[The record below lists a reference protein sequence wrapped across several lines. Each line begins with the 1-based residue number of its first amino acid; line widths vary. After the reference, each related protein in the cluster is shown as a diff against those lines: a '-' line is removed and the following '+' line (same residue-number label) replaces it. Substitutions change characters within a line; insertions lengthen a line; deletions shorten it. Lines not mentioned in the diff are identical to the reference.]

1 MPAKPEKPPVQN
13 SADIAREAFRRLAA
27 QRIAPTP
34 DAYRAIYD
42 EIAGLPAQTDAEA
55 VIAAFAARLAA
66 GTGDSAELGQRCA
79 RAAKERNWQECEQQ
93 LQRLLDK
100 QLAPKP
106 TPGAALAPAPSPS
119 VLITGAQGNLLR
131 DMLVRTLNLALTSQ
145 LEHAPEL
152 AAETQAV
159 AAAVK
164 QADSTELLG
173 QAATRLNQLCFRI
186 EQDSQDMQRQQ
197 EMLLRLFALLLDNVK
212 ELAEDDSWLA
222 GQIASVQAL
231 IAGPI
236 HPAALQEAMR
246 SLKDVIYKQGVLKHS
261 LREAQA
267 TVKHM
272 MLTFVEC
279 LSATAASTRDYHQ
292 KIERYVAAIS
302 RTDDIHALNTILR
315 DVMRETQLL
324 QNEALRSRDQMQDAQ
339 QQAQQAD
346 GRIKTLESQLAHM
359 SELVREDQLTGSL
372 NRRGLDDVFERELA
386 RADRRAQPLCIAL
399 LDLDDFKR
407 INDTHGHAAGDEA
420 LIHLVRVVK
429 DTLRTMDV
437 IARFGGEEFLILLPD
452 TTLESASATIT
463 RLQRELTKRI
473 FLHNHQRVLITFS
486 AGLALRA
493 EGEDQ
498 KSLIRRADAALYQA
512 KRAGKNRRGQRRLRQ
527 QRMNGR
533 FRRIAASCWRRSL
546 RRHILPIWHACAGRF
561 SANFMTYS

>member
-13 SADIAREAFRRLAA
+13 SADIAREAFRRLATR
-27 QRIAPTP
+27 RIAPTP

-55 VIAAFAARLAA
+55 VIAAFAARLA
-66 GTGDSAELGQRCA
+66 TGSGDTAELGQLCA
-79 RAAKERNWQECEQQ
+79 RAAKGKNWQECELQ
-93 LQRLLDK
+93 LNRLLDK

-106 TPGAALAPAPSPS
+106 ASSPGALPAAVPLPVPAAL
-119 VLITGAQGNLLR
+119 VTGAQGNLLR

-152 AAETQAV
+152 AAETQAL

-186 EQDSQDMQRQQ
+186 EQDSEDMQRQQ
-197 EMLLRLFALLLDNVK
+197 EMLLRLFALLLDNIK
-212 ELAEDDSWLA
+212 ELAEDDCWLA

-279 LSATAASTRDYHQ
+279 LSATAASTREYHQ
-292 KIERYVAAIS
+292 KIERYAAAIS
-302 RTDDIHALNTILR
+302 GTDDIHALNTILR
-315 DVMRETQLL
+315 DVMRETLLL
-324 QNEALRSRDQMQDAQ
+324 QSEALRSRDQMQDAQ
-339 QQAQQAD
+339 QQAQHAD

-386 RADRRAQPLCIAL
+386 RADRRGLPLCIAL

-407 INDTHGHAAGDEA
+407 INDTHGHDVGDEA

-452 TTLESASATIT
+452 TTLKSASATIT

-473 FLHNHQRVLITFS
+473 FLHNHQRVLVTFS
-486 AGLALRA
+486 AGLALRVD
-493 EGEDQ
+493 GEDQ

-512 KRAGKNRRGQRRLRQ
+512 KKTGKNRVV
-527 QRMNGR
+527 
-533 FRRIAASCWRRSL
+533 S
-546 RRHILPIWHACAGRF
+546 AG
-561 SANFMTYS
+561 

>member
-1 MPAKPEKPPVQN
+1 MPAKPEKPPAQN
-13 SADIAREAFRRLAA
+13 SADIAREAFRRLATR
-27 QRIAPTP
+27 RIAPTP

-66 GTGDSAELGQRCA
+66 GSGDSAELGQLCA
-79 RAAKERNWQECEQQ
+79 RAAKEGNWQECELQ
-93 LQRLLDK
+93 LNRLLDK
-100 QLAPKP
+100 QLASKP
-106 TPGAALAPAPSPS
+106 APGSAVAVAPAPAAPLPVPS
-119 VLITGAQGNLLR
+119 ALVTGAQGNLLR

-152 AAETQAV
+152 AAETQAL

-173 QAATRLNQLCFRI
+173 QTATRLNQLCFRI

-197 EMLLRLFALLLDNVK
+197 EMLLRLFALLLDNIK

-292 KIERYVAAIS
+292 KIERYAAAIS
-302 RTDDIHALNTILR
+302 RTDDIHALNTILHE
-315 DVMRETQLL
+315 VMRETLLL
-324 QNEALRSRDQMQDAQ
+324 QSEALRSRDQMQDAQ

-386 RADRRAQPLCIAL
+386 RADRRGLPMCIAL

-407 INDTHGHAAGDEA
+407 INDTHGHDAGDEA

-452 TTLESASATIT
+452 TTLKSASATIT

-473 FLHNHQRVLITFS
+473 FLHNHQRVLVTFS

-493 EGEDQ
+493 DGEDQ

-512 KRAGKNRRGQRRLRQ
+512 KKTGKNRVV
-527 QRMNGR
+527 
-533 FRRIAASCWRRSL
+533 S
-546 RRHILPIWHACAGRF
+546 AG
-561 SANFMTYS
+561 